1 MNQIRI
7 RYLDGQMP
15 RLSPIQQGDWIDLR
29 VCSAVA
35 VLNTEY
41 EIKAAFDL
49 SRHNNWNSR
58 NKIHYQKD
66 DVLVCRLGVSMELPE
81 GYKAKIYPRSSTFK
95 NHGLILSNSV
105 GCVDHSYS
113 GEDDEW
119 MVVFYATRN
128 GSIERYERLAQFDI
142 IKSNEVQLKEVT
154 SLGNNSRGG
163 FGTTGKL

>member
-1 MNQIRI
+1 MYQIKI

-15 RLSPIQQGDWIDLR
+15 RLSQIQEGDWIDLR
-29 VCSAVA
+29 VCSASV

-41 EIKAAFDL
+41 EVKAGFEL

-58 NKIHYQKD
+58 NKIYYQNG
-66 DVLVCRLGVSMELPE
+66 DVVVCRLGVSMELPE

-95 NHGLILSNSV
+95 THGLLLSNSV
-105 GCVDHSYS
+105 GCIDSS
-113 GEDDEW
+113 FNGEGDEW
-119 MVVFYATRN
+119 IVVFYATRS

-142 IKSNEVQLKEVT
+142 VKSNDIQLKEVK
-154 SLGNNSRGG
+154 SLGNDNRGG